1 MLDNETGQNAE
12 SIMITSTEKNEFSQA
27 IIGRDAF
34 EKDLLM
40 AMNSKNEDEPE
51 DEEKDDEEEMKHEN
65 DFI

>member
-1 MLDNETGQNAE
+1 
-12 SIMITSTEKNEFSQA
+12 MITSTEKNEFSQA